1 MCFHFRGF
9 DTKGFMI
16 LGYVIL
22 LHAKLF
28 VVFYRVIAIDG
39 VFFVYIVGLFSSFY
53 CHQYNYVCI
62 YTVCKPNE
70 IKTIKIHKAALK
82 SLGRK

>member
-39 VFFVYIVGLFSSFY
+39 VFFVYIVGLF
-53 CHQYNYVCI
+53 
-62 YTVCKPNE
+62 T
-70 IKTIKIHKAALK
+70 
-82 SLGRK
+82 

>member
-62 YTVCKPNE
+62 YTVCKLQ
-70 IKTIKIHKAALK
+70 KRKIYTVCKP
-82 SLGRK
+82 

>member
-1 MCFHFRGF
+1 
-9 DTKGFMI
+9 MI

-39 VFFVYIVGLFSSFY
+39 VFFVYIVGLFTSFY
-53 CHQYNYVCI
+53 CYQYNYILDFDPRFKNVDI
-62 YTVCKPNE
+62 F
-70 IKTIKIHKAALK
+70 LF
-82 SLGRK
+82 